1 MWFATSCCGGPA
13 HSCHAERSEASGHC
27 RRSRRRIAPT
37 DRSKARSFAVAQDDK
52 TGAHSAL
59 QLCSWVWAL
68 VLLVSAFSDA
78 PVIGGDRGK
87 PATLDND
94 PNLVGWWKFDE
105 TAGSTAADSSGHK
118 RDGTLVGGFTF
129 DKGTAAGKVGQAIR
143 FDTKDAVIEIRD
155 YKGIGGTHARTVAAW
170 IKTTSSQGEIVSW
183 GKRDFGQMFTLG
195 YIRGRVGVTPH
206 GGYLYMNAETHDDK
220 WHHVAVAVQKAE
232 LPNLYD
238 DVKLYLDGAPAE
250 IHDIGLLD
258 LWPVQ
263 TGQEL
268 PVRIGRGFKGLV
280 DDLRIYDR
288 ALSEEEI
295 TALFKLQTGQPLKKA
310 K

>member
-1 MWFATSCCGGPA
+1 MWRTCVFVGA
-13 HSCHAERSEASGHC
+13 
-27 RRSRRRIAPT
+27 I
-37 DRSKARSFAVAQDDK
+37 AVALS
-52 TGAHSAL
+52 GG
-59 QLCSWVWAL
+59 WVVAGN
-68 VLLVSAFSDA
+68 A
-78 PVIGGDRGK
+78 GK

-94 PNLVGWWKFDE
+94 PNLVGWWRFDE
-105 TAGSTAADSSGHK
+105 TAGSTAVDSSGHK
-118 RDGTLVGGFTF
+118 RDGTLNGGLTF
-129 DKGTAAGKVGQAIR
+129 DKYSAPGKVGRAMR
-143 FDTKDAVIEIRD
+143 FEAKEAVIEIKD
-155 YKGIGGTHARTVAAW
+155 YRGIGGTRARTVAAW
-170 IKTTSSQGEIVSW
+170 IKTASAQGEIVSW

-195 YIRGRVGVTPH
+195 YIRGRAGVTPS

-220 WHHVAVAVQKAE
+220 WHHVAVVVQKAE
-232 LPNLYD
+232 LPNLHD

-258 LWPVQ
+258 LWPIQ

-288 ALSEEEI
+288 VLSEEEI
-295 TALFKLQTGQPLKKA
+295 NAVFQLKTDRPLTKA

>member
-1 MWFATSCCGGPA
+1 MRRA
-13 HSCHAERSEASGHC
+13 HLSVCAIVLVVSGYL
-27 RRSRRRIAPT
+27 
-37 DRSKARSFAVAQDDK
+37 
-52 TGAHSAL
+52 AL
-59 QLCSWVWAL
+59 A
-68 VLLVSAFSDA
+68 
-78 PVIGGDRGK
+78 GDTGK
-87 PATLDND
+87 PVTLDTD

-105 TAGSTAADSSGHK
+105 TAGSTAGDSSERK
-118 RDGTLVGGFTF
+118 RDGTLSAGLTF
-129 DKGTAAGKVGQAIR
+129 EKDSAPGKAGRAVR
-143 FDTKDAVIEIRD
+143 FEAKDALIEVKD

-170 IKTTSSQGEIVSW
+170 IKTASTQGEIVSW

-220 WHHVAVAVQKAE
+220 WHHVAVVVQKAE
-232 LPNLYD
+232 LPNLHD

-263 TGQEL
+263 TGQEQN
-268 PVRIGRGFKGLV
+268 VRIGRGFKGLV
-280 DDLRIYDR
+280 DDLRLYDR
-288 ALSEEEI
+288 VLSEEEI
-295 TALFKLQTGQPLKKA
+295 NALFQLQTDRPVPKA